1 MLCPFKRAT
10 AKAIQQTTAGQ
21 SVSKIEKYTP
31 VRNALSPK
39 AEAFSVV
46 VTALISNS
54 EIHPPV

>member
-1 MLCPFKRAT
+1 
-10 AKAIQQTTAGQ
+10 
-21 SVSKIEKYTP
+21 VSKIEKYTP

-46 VTALISNS
+46 VTLLISSS